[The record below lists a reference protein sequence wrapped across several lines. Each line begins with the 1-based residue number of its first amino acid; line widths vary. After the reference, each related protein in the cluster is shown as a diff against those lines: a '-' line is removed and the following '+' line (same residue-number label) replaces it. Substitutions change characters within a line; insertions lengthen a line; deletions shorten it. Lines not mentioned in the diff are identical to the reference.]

1 MIDVS
6 RYILAGVPTGG
17 SAAQNTLPSSG
28 DVLAGKYRIVRV
40 VGEGGMGIV
49 YEARHARLGHRVAIK
64 VLREKER
71 QIDEF
76 VQRFE
81 REARAAARLKSPNT
95 MRVHDVDQL
104 SDGTPFMVMEYL
116 EGVDLDT
123 ELGGRGRLP
132 VEEAVGYV
140 LQACSAVAEAHSF
153 GIVHRDLKPHNLFL
167 TGDDTVRHVKLLDF
181 GISKI
186 RDEGETSVTLTRS
199 SLGTPLYMSPEQIR
213 SARNADA
220 RADIWS
226 LGVILYELLT
236 GKPPF
241 DGEGPSGVIASITA
255 DPPVPP
261 IELRPG
267 LPKTISDAVIKAL
280 EKNPAN
286 RFQTV
291 ADLAE
296 TLVPY
301 GPPGAWIPPASGASN
316 PSNPRISLSDIPR
329 VSAEAIT
336 EPAPHLLAAEYISSS
351 ETKVHGSKRPL
362 VIALLAVLVS
372 VATAVFFLTRPAEPE
387 PSPPVVAAPPALAPP
402 EPAPVTAP
410 PLSEP
415 EVAPELV
422 TSGPAVEASGEPSV
436 PAPRAAPKSKLTTK
450 SAAPKPEKKEEP
462 APPPPPPPPPR
473 PEPENPLHL

>member
-1 MIDVS
+1 M
-6 RYILAGVPTGG
+6 LAGVPTGG
-17 SAAQNTLPSSG
+17 SAAQSSLPTSG

-71 QIDEF
+71 QVEEF

-104 SDGTPFMVMEYL
+104 EDGTPFMVMEYL

-123 ELGGRGRLP
+123 ELGQRGRLP
-132 VEEAVGYV
+132 AEEAIGYV
-140 LQACSAVAEAHSF
+140 LQACSAVAEAHSL
-153 GIVHRDLKPHNLFL
+153 GIIHRDLKPHNLFL
-167 TGDDTVRHVKLLDF
+167 TGDDVIRHVKLLDF
-181 GISKI
+181 GISKM
-186 RDEGETSVTLTRS
+186 REEGELSVTLTRS

-213 SARNADA
+213 SARSADA

-261 IELRPG
+261 IELRPE
-267 LPKTISDAVIKAL
+267 LSKSISDCVLKAL
-280 EKNPAN
+280 EKSPA
-286 RFQTV
+286 RRYQSV
-291 ADLAE
+291 AELAE
-296 TLVPY
+296 ALLPF
-301 GPPGAWIPPASGASN
+301 GPPGAWLPPATASS
-316 PSNPRISLSDIPR
+316 PSTPRISLSDIPR
-329 VSAEAIT
+329 VNAEAIT
-336 EPAPHLLAAEYISSS
+336 EPAPQLRAEQSSISDAKPAA
-351 ETKVHGSKRPL
+351 GSRRPL
-362 VIALLAVLVS
+362 ALALLALLV
-372 VATAVFFLTRPAEPE
+372 VGATVIFFVTRSEPT
-387 PSPPVVAAPPALAPP
+387 PPPPVAAPAA
-402 EPAPVTAP
+402 PAPQPTQPVVGTP
-410 PLSEP
+410 PVSEP

-422 TSGPAVEASGEPSV
+422 TSVPATAAASEPSPKQAPARPRTKGV
-436 PAPRAAPKSKLTTK
+436 KSTPPAPET
-450 SAAPKPEKKEEP
+450 KKELP
-462 APPPPPPPPPR
+462 APPPPRP

>member
-1 MIDVS
+1 
-6 RYILAGVPTGG
+6 VPSGG
-17 SAAQNTLPSSG
+17 SAAQSSLPTSG
-28 DVLAGKYRIVRV
+28 DVIAGKYRIVRV

-71 QIDEF
+71 QVDEF

-104 SDGTPFMVMEYL
+104 DDGTPLMVMEFL

-123 ELGGRGRLP
+123 ELASRGRLP

-140 LQACSAVAEAHSF
+140 LQACSAVAEAHTF

-167 TGDDTVRHVKLLDF
+167 TGEDAIRHVKLLDF
-181 GISKI
+181 GISKMHE
-186 RDEGETSVTLTRS
+186 EGETSVTLTRS

-213 SARNADA
+213 SARSADA

-241 DGEGPSGVIASITA
+241 DGEGPSGVIAAITA

-261 IELRPG
+261 NELRPEIG
-267 LPKTISDAVIKAL
+267 RGVSAAVLTAL
-280 EKNPAN
+280 QKSPNR

-291 ADLAE
+291 ADFADA
-296 TLVPY
+296 LVPF
-301 GPPGAWIPPASGASN
+301 GPPGAWVPPANAS
-316 PSNPRISLSDIPR
+316 SSSHQRLSLTGVPR
-329 VSAEAIT
+329 VSGEAIT
-336 EPAPHLLAAEYISSS
+336 EPAPPLAAEP
-351 ETKVHGSKRPL
+351 SKPASQSRAVLPL
-362 VIALLAVLVS
+362 ALLAFLL
-372 VATAVFFLTRPAEPE
+372 VATTAIFLLTRPLEPE
-387 PSPPVVAAPPALAPP
+387 PGSIAAPPTAAPP
-402 EPAPVTAP
+402 VAPVPAAAADP
-410 PLSEP
+410 SPVSEP
-415 EVAPELV
+415 EVVPLVSSPPAAMASAELSTAAAPAKRKGKTT
-422 TSGPAVEASGEPSV
+422 TSKSLRPKSEPKKED
-436 PAPRAAPKSKLTTK
+436 PAPL
-450 SAAPKPEKKEEP
+450 
-462 APPPPPPPPPR
+462 PPPPR
-473 PEPENPLHL
+473 PSENPLHL